1 MNAVVSAAM
10 RPLATAL
17 ASVLLITA
25 CDDKKEEG
33 GDETPSTPDKPAGE
47 GGSPPLPPTA
57 PPPVDVPPRLEGAME
72 LPAAVP
78 AGAAGVLMVRV
89 PDSLFASAMNADP
102 LGLAKGD
109 LEALEKEI
117 DEYLI
122 AQIGITMTDATAVS
136 AFFLGEK
143 DFGVVLVGVEG
154 DVKGTKT
161 GSHQGVD
168 LLQLPGGSEMRV
180 ATKDD
185 VLILGSETSVKAAL
199 DAQADDAKSA
209 AKTDALGKLFASETD
224 GVAVAIGVD
233 INLAPE
239 KLREDMPKGM
249 KLDRGLATFGDKGLR
264 LLLEGDETSL
274 NQVSALITMGLS
286 AGLAEMEKEK
296 ERAMKREDPGE
307 ILEGVAAIMGTHYM
321 QQAQKMLTPKIEG
334 QRLTIE
340 VPMSAGDPAI
350 LAAIVG
356 MSAAIAIPAFTK
368 YMRRSKTSEAR
379 VHLAK
384 MFDATSAYFNE
395 EHVERGASALLGGGG
410 TPVDSAPHRCP
421 NNGKLVGESGITP
434 PLSVDCSKGPGGR
447 CVPSVGGSGGPG
459 YYDMSEW
466 IDNDVWNGLNF
477 QMEEAHYFHYNF
489 KWANAEGG
497 FGECQF
503 TAQAFGDL
511 DGDGVFSTYERSGA
525 ADMHGVN
532 AAAGLYIDQETE

>member
-1 MNAVVSAAM
+1 M

-25 CDDKKEEG
+25 CDDKKEG

-47 GGSPPLPPTA
+47 DGSSPVPPTA
-57 PPPVDVPPRLEGAME
+57 PPPVDVPPKLTGVME
-72 LPAAVP
+72 LPSAVP

-122 AQIGITMTDATAVS
+122 AQIGITMTDATSVS

-154 DVKGTKT
+154 EVKGTKT

-180 ATKDD
+180 ATKND

-199 DAQADDAKSA
+199 DAQADEAKSA
-209 AKTDALGKLFASETD
+209 ANTDALGKLFASETD

-239 KLREDMPKGM
+239 KMRRDMPRGM
-249 KLDRGLATFGDKGLR
+249 NLDRGLVTFGDQGLR

-286 AGLAEMEKEK
+286 TALAEMEEQK
-296 ERAMKREDPGE
+296 ERATKKEDPGE

-334 QRLTIE
+334 KRLTVD

-356 MSAAIAIPAFTK
+356 MSAAVAIPAFTK

-379 VHLAK
+379 VQLAK

-395 EHVERGASALLGGGG
+395 EHVDPGAATDG
-410 TPVDSAPHRCP
+410 PPHRCP

-434 PLSVDCSKGPGGR
+434 PLSVDCNKGPGGR
-447 CVPSVGGSGGPG
+447 CVPADGGGTGAG
-459 YYDMSEW
+459 YYDISVW
-466 IDNDVWNGLNF
+466 TDNDVWNGLNF
-477 QMEEAHYFHYNF
+477 QMEQGHYFHYNF
-489 KWANAEGG
+489 KWANAADG

-503 TAQAFGDL
+503 TTQAFGDL
-511 DGDGVFSTYERSGA
+511 DGDGVFSTYERTGA

>member
-1 MNAVVSAAM
+1 M

-25 CDDKKEEG
+25 CDDKKEES

-47 GGSPPLPPTA
+47 DGSPPVPPTA
-57 PPPVDVPPRLEGAME
+57 PPPVNVSPELKGAME
-72 LPAAVP
+72 LPSAVP

-122 AQIGITMTDATAVS
+122 KQIGITMTDATAVA

-154 DVKGTKT
+154 EVKGTKT
-161 GSHQGVD
+161 GSHQGAD

-185 VLILGSETSVKAAL
+185 VLVLGSETSVKAAL
-199 DAQADDAKSA
+199 DAQADEAKSA
-209 AKTDALGKLFASETD
+209 AKADALGKLFASETD

-239 KLREDMPKGM
+239 KMRRDLPKGM
-249 KLDRGLATFGDKGLR
+249 KLDRGFVTFGDRGLR

-286 AGLAEMEKEK
+286 TALAEMEKQK
-296 ERAMKREDPGE
+296 ERATKKEDPGE
-307 ILEGVAAIMGTHYM
+307 IVEGVAAIMGTYYM
-321 QQAQKMLTPKIEG
+321 QQAQNMLTPKIEG
-334 QRLTIE
+334 KQLTIE

-350 LAAIVG
+350 LAALVG

-379 VHLAK
+379 VQLAK
-384 MFDATSAYFNE
+384 MFDAASAYFNE
-395 EHVERGASALLGGGG
+395 EHVDRGAVAIIGGGG
-410 TPVDSAPHRCP
+410 PTDVTPHKCP
-421 NNGKLVGESGITP
+421 NNGKLVGESGVTP
-434 PLSVDCSKGPGGR
+434 PLSVDCNEGPGGR

-459 YYDMSEW
+459 YYDISAW
-466 IDNDVWNGLNF
+466 TDNDVWNGLNF
-477 QMEEAHYFHYNF
+477 QMEQAHYFHYNF
-489 KWANAEGG
+489 KWANTDGE

-532 AAAGLYIDQETE
+532 AAAGLYIDRETE